1 MPHHPRL
8 RHILPISLV
17 ISFFII
23 SSFARPIRR
32 LASSSIQQSSV
43 PVAANPKVQW
53 VLTLIPN
60 TDTDSSQS
68 IALDSNYPP
77 SESLEAQARSFAQ
90 SSGINFLGQVGSL
103 QGTFLYEANDAATAT
118 NTGDSNSVQD
128 NLERRV
134 NLDQN
139 MTPQSPFQAQTVMN
153 LALFK
158 ELATDFFGGGFM
170 HVAVDEQTPMKRFKR
185 KYTMHQEFEVRG
197 DDFMEPEIMKSASL
211 ERRMHLGNWRKMPS
225 ATVQPVTKSI
235 ATSRMAPVFNDPNFR
250 FQWNLYNDGQ
260 NGRIKGNDINV
271 LPVWERGINGSG
283 VTVVILDDGI
293 EFSHPDFHSNTW
305 SSESSWDFNNQSP
318 NPVPEYSE
326 DVHGTRCAGQIV
338 SAPNNNVCGIGV
350 AYGAK
355 LAGERLL
362 AESTTDAIEAQA
374 LNFKNQIN
382 DIYSSSWGPDDDG
395 GSLDG
400 PGKLASAALEAGV
413 RMGRG
418 GKGSIFV
425 FASGNGGREKDN
437 CNFDG
442 YANSIYTVGIGA
454 INHKGEMPVYG
465 EVCAAHLAVTYS
477 GGAGHG
483 IWTTDVNGECTGV
496 HSGTS
501 ATAPIASAIIALML
515 SARYENLMSA
525 FDESTDSLTCY
536 ISTNLF
542 RGSLFMASLPYLR
555 RLRRP
560 QLRWRDVQ
568 QLIVQTAQPTHQND
582 ADWQING
589 AHRSVSHKY
598 GFGRLD
604 ADKLVHAA
612 IHAQLL
618 PTSQALFSKATKLYG
633 KDAAIASSS
642 STPSDMLSDPLSDI
656 PFTTRMVVSPDDL
669 MRSNSTLASIEHVQ
683 VTVRLTHPRRGCL
696 ALVLV
701 SPAGT
706 RSILAT
712 PRPNDNSQEGFNPW
726 TFMTVMN
733 WGESPLG
740 EWVLHIYSQSNS
752 TIPLP
757 HHGILSE
764 WSLNLFGNCAEYN
777 QDLDSITG
785 ERTCVSVPRSVPTPD
800 KKISSSLSDWS
811 SELSRL
817 SFLLSR
823 YRFLFWTNLSA
834 IQYASMWGC
843 LFWSLLISRACF
855 KRLVSLE

>member
-1 MPHHPRL
+1 MLAPIRLAFSSLFRLHLTHSLRSMPHHPRL

-32 LASSSIQQSSV
+32 LASSSIQQSPV
-43 PVAANPKVQW
+43 PVPANPKVQW

-68 IALDSNYPP
+68 TALDSTYPP
-77 SESLEAQARSFAQ
+77 SESLEARARSFAQ

-103 QGTFLYEANDAATAT
+103 QGTFLYEANDAPTAT
-118 NTGDSNSVQD
+118 NTDDTNLVQD
-128 NLERRV
+128 DMEGRV

-170 HVAVDEQTPMKRFKR
+170 RVAVDEQTPMKRFKR
-185 KYTMHQEFEVRG
+185 KCTMHQEFEVRG
-197 DDFMEPEIMKSASL
+197 DDFMEPETMKLASL
-211 ERRMHLGNWRKMPS
+211 ERKMHLGNWRKMPS
-225 ATVQPVTKSI
+225 AAAQPVTKSI
-235 ATSRMAPVFNDPNFR
+235 AASRLAPVFNDPNFR

-260 NGRIKGNDINV
+260 SGRIKGNDINV

-318 NPVPEYSE
+318 NPVPEYAE

-338 SAPNNNVCGIGV
+338 SAPNNNVCGVGV

-501 ATAPIASAIIALML
+501 ATAPIASGIIALML
-515 SARYENLMSA
+515 SA
-525 FDESTDSLTCY
+525 
-536 ISTNLF
+536 
-542 RGSLFMASLPYLR
+542 
-555 RLRRP
+555 RP

-589 AHRSVSHKY
+589 AQRSVSHKY

-612 IHAQLL
+612 THAQLL
-618 PTSQALFSKATKLYG
+618 PTGQAFFSKATKLHG
-633 KDAAIASSS
+633 KDAVIASSS
-642 STPSDMLSDPLSDI
+642 STPSDMLLDTLSEI
-656 PFTTRMVVSPDDL
+656 PFTTRMVVSLDDL
-669 MRSNSTLASIEHVQ
+669 MRINSTLASIEHVQ
-683 VTVRLTHPRRGCL
+683 VTVRLTHPRRGSL

-733 WGESPLG
+733 WGESPIG

-764 WSLNLFGNCAEYN
+764 WSLNLFGNCDEYN

-785 ERTCVSVPRSVPTPD
+785 ERTCVSVPRSVPTLD

-811 SELSRL
+811 SELSRF
-817 SFLLSR
+817 SSLLSQ
-823 YRFLFWTNLSA
+823 YRLLFWTNLSA
-834 IQYASMWGC
+834 VQYAPMWGC
-843 LFWSLLISRACF
+843 LFWSLLISRTWV
-855 KRLVSLE
+855 KRLMSLE